1 MFYYYFSSIISKLYF
16 KSRRYYLTSSTC
28 FYDKSN
34 IIYCYLIEY
43 LLVCE
48 GHDRSFTQSI
58 LIYRYNSSKC
68 FCFKVYCSPQSP
80 SFFDLCLSSGNLFQ
94 RIHFWELSEISIIQ
108 NQNIFLLS
116 IFASLLRL
124 HNHDQKEYKELF
136 QSYHVV

>member
-48 GHDRSFTQSI
+48 GHDRFFTQSI

-68 FCFKVYCSPQSP
+68 FYFKVYCSPQSP
-80 SFFDLCLSSGNLFQ
+80 SFFDLCLSCGYDKRSPVITFMPRKYPKYPSFFDTLF
-94 RIHFWELSEISIIQ
+94 FS
-108 NQNIFLLS
+108 
-116 IFASLLRL
+116 
-124 HNHDQKEYKELF
+124 
-136 QSYHVV
+136 